1 MAALASYTP
10 ITARAST
17 FRGRTVASRVTNGTG
32 KVSMRATWMPG
43 PPPPRISMAPCPGK
57 RSYVFLSKYRSLRY
71 LVAAARPSQEALCVH
86 GKRGFLPLFF
96 FSISLSSLSL
106 VSFCSVRR
114 FIFRVS
120 EPWIIRAC

>member
-43 PPPPRISMAPCPGK
+43 
-57 RSYVFLSKYRSLRY
+57 
-71 LVAAARPSQEALCVH
+71 
-86 GKRGFLPLFF
+86 
-96 FSISLSSLSL
+96 
-106 VSFCSVRR
+106 
-114 FIFRVS
+114 S
-120 EPWIIRAC
+120 EPPSYLDGSLPWCVTHHT

>member
-43 PPPPRISMAPCPGK
+43 SPPPAHLDGSM
-57 RSYVFLSKYRSLRY
+57 
-71 LVAAARPSQEALCVH
+71 
-86 GKRGFLPLFF
+86 
-96 FSISLSSLSL
+96 
-106 VSFCSVRR
+106 
-114 FIFRVS
+114 
-120 EPWIIRAC
+120 PW